1 MILLELENSSLPTA
15 RPRRRTVS
23 PPDLALSSAG
33 DRIAPNSPFPSSPV
47 DEFSPSLPPADIKS
61 LTDEELVKFC
71 QQNLSKNLKCFE
83 EIVSRYRSYI
93 YGYSLRRLQNP
104 DDAEEC
110 SQDIFIRLHKKI
122 SQFKGLSSFKTWLFH
137 IARNVCNSKIGSLA
151 TRRTKGEQYD
161 QELSVQFDALVT
173 DAGTDDLA
181 EKMQQ
186 ALEGLDEKKR
196 AIIKLRFIFGFQ
208 IDEIA
213 KILDLKSSATKMRLY
228 RALEEVKESYLRA
241 SRQEATA

>member
-1 MILLELENSSLPTA
+1 MLLLELENSTLPTS
-15 RPRRRTVS
+15 RPRRRTVY
-23 PPDLALSSAG
+23 PRAFELSSAG
-33 DRIAPNSPFPSSPV
+33 DRIVPNSPLRASPV
-47 DEFSPSLPPADIKS
+47 DESPTSLPPVDLKS

-71 QQNLSKNLKCFE
+71 QQSLSKNLKCFE
-83 EIVSRYRSYI
+83 EIVSRYRGYI

-110 SQDIFIRLHKKI
+110 SQDVFIRLHKKI
-122 SQFKGLSSFKTWLFH
+122 TQFKGLSSFKTWLFH
-137 IARNVCNSKIGSLA
+137 IARNVCNSKIRSLA

-161 QELSVQFDALVT
+161 QELSVQFDALLTEV
-173 DAGTDDLA
+173 GTNDLA

-186 ALEGLDEKKR
+186 ALDGLDEKKL
-196 AIIKLRFIFGFQ
+196 AIIKLRFVSGFQ

-213 KILDLKSSATKMRLY
+213 KILDLRISATKMRLY

-241 SRQEATA
+241 SRQEATF